1 MKRILLAIVIPAALL
16 LSSCS
21 SSDDTEAASA
31 VAGEFNSCAEA
42 KSAGAAPLLKGDP
55 GYRAEWDRDGD
66 GVACE
71 TDGVAKVTTPV
82 ASTATSETQDS
93 GMFGILVPGSANNRT
108 QQGSNTVSFDL
119 AGMDFN
125 EAAKWMGAH
134 LPVDAEVNGMRP
146 CDVQRFDGLHEWFWA
161 GEVMASGV
169 DMFAV
174 SVLDTTPPSVV
185 IKNSPSDP
193 AGC

>member
-1 MKRILLAIVIPAALL
+1 MKRILLAIAIPASLL

-21 SSDDTEAASA
+21 SSDAEVKPTA
-31 VAGEFNSCAEA
+31 AGEFASCAEA
-42 KSAGAAPLLKGDP
+42 REAGAAPLLRGDA
-55 GYRAEWDRDGD
+55 GYRTEWDRDDD

-71 TDGVAKVTTPV
+71 TDGAAKVSTSATV
-82 ASTATSETQDS
+82 ATAAETQDS

-119 AGMDFN
+119 PGMTFD
-125 EAAKWMGAH
+125 EAAEWMGTH
-134 LPVDAEVNGMRP
+134 LPVDAKVNGMRP
-146 CDVQRFDGLHEWFWA
+146 CDVQRFVGLHEWFWA
-161 GEVMASGV
+161 GEVTASGV